1 MHAVLI
7 RTGPE
12 ILCAWLRSARFIGSG
27 GRNDHDRNRSPRYH
41 DHENQVGLGPFRS
54 RSLDATRISSER
66 QLPSYASHELR
77 EIPVSPPDSPADNLV
92 SQGFLMPS
100 DRIAEA
106 KTFVSRTLP
115 FPVSSPSPC
124 VSADFPAIRFRDC
137 HHGNQT
143 TEKPWNKG
151 VFNSGRCR
159 SCWSNKQTVGQSRIV
174 DTTIRDSRPGAI
186 SRPVPSGGRKGPAC

>member
-7 RTGPE
+7 GTGPE
-12 ILCAWLRSARFIGSG
+12 ILCARPRPARFIGSG
-27 GRNDHDRNRSPRYH
+27 GRNDHNRSPRYH
-41 DHENQVGLGPFRS
+41 DHENQVGLGPCRS

-106 KTFVSRTLP
+106 KTFVPRTL
-115 FPVSSPSPC
+115 
-124 VSADFPAIRFRDC
+124 R
-137 HHGNQT
+137 
-143 TEKPWNKG
+143 
-151 VFNSGRCR
+151 NSGRANGQCGGTLPVRCR
-159 SCWSNKQTVGQSRIV
+159 SQKWYGFSGCRAPCHLWVHFRDVSRR
-174 DTTIRDSRPGAI
+174 TGF
-186 SRPVPSGGRKGPAC
+186 